1 MAEHKSRTV
10 VLDGKFV
17 RHEAAEAVRTFFRP
31 VIGTYNLVRDASNPG
46 KPIGKPEKASGE
58 KGGRR

>member
-17 RHEAAEAVRTFFRP
+17 RREASQAVRTFFRP
-31 VIGTYNLVRDASNPG
+31 VIGTYNLVRDASNPDESSRQT
-46 KPIGKPEKASGE
+46 K
-58 KGGRR
+58 KGAKGLPG